1 MARVLVTR
9 PLVEGG
15 TDPLLEA
22 GHEIVERGASGP
34 LTPEELEGLA
44 PEFDGIVCHLTDRID
59 AAVLRAGSD
68 GRLRV
73 VANAAV
79 GYDNIDVPMAQA
91 VGITVCNTPGV
102 LDDTTADLAF
112 LLILASTRLTTD
124 AERDLREG
132 RWKGWGFGTHL
143 ARDVHG
149 AVLGLVGFG
158 RIAWAVAQRA
168 SGFDMQ
174 VIHTARHDTGLH
186 GYVSRLDELLER
198 SDIVSL
204 HVPLT
209 ESTRHLIG
217 AAELARMKP
226 TAVLVNTARGPVV
239 DENALVDALEAG
251 TLFAAGLDVFD
262 GEPAVNPRLLTAPRV
277 TLLPH
282 IGSAT
287 IATRTRMAR
296 LACQGVCDILAGR
309 RPPNAV
315 LPAQQP
321 T

>member
-1 MARVLVTR
+1 MREDGSSLSPDELVR
-9 PLVEGG
+9 QAAEC
-15 TDPLLEA
+15 
-22 GHEIVERGASGP
+22 
-34 LTPEELEGLA
+34 
-44 PEFDGIVCHLTDRID
+44 DGIVCHLTDRID
-59 AAVLRAGSD
+59 VPVLESGRS

-79 GYDNIDVPMAQA
+79 GYDNIDVASAYSM
-91 VGITVCNTPGV
+91 GITVCNTPGV

-112 LLILASTRLTTD
+112 LLILAATRLTTD

-132 RWKGWGFGTHL
+132 RWTGWGFGTHL

-149 AVLGLVGFG
+149 ATLGLVGFG
-158 RIAWAVAQRA
+158 RIARTVANRA
-168 SGFDMQ
+168 NGFDME
-174 VIHTARHDTGLH
+174 VIHTARHDTGVA
-186 GYVSRLDELLER
+186 GFVPALDELLER

-204 HVPLT
+204 HVPLS

-226 TAVLVNTARGPVV
+226 TAVLINTARGPVV
-239 DENALVDALEAG
+239 DENALANALENG
-251 TLFAAGLDVFD
+251 TIYSAGLDVFD
-262 GEPAVNPRLLTAPRV
+262 GEPKVNPRLLSAPRA

-296 LACQGVCDILAGR
+296 LACQGVCDVLAGR
-309 RPPNAV
+309 TPPNAV
-315 LPAQQP
+315 IPAQQP
-321 T
+321 S